1 MLKHDKAIIWKML
14 YVKYTVNGELGKTMT
29 LWQAT
34 RMAEFTVM
42 IITGLVCTYAL
53 ILARRKDK
61 PFGDMRPIVPMLH
74 LEEAIGRAVE
84 QGRPVCFTHSSG
96 TLYTVGAPAVA
107 AALSILGKISE
118 SCAKYDAPMR
128 VFCKGPLTF
137 QVTQEVVREAF
148 RTAGYPERYKDEYV
162 HFGSFDYF
170 AWYNSVMAYMIKYE
184 PGASF
189 LFGSFAGAGLPM
201 SETGARVAAM
211 QIGGNHVFFALSC
224 DYFTISEE
232 LYASGAY
239 CSEDPEMISTIAA
252 EDIVKILCLILM
264 LIGIVAGYSG
274 LAQPIID
281 ALLK

>member
-1 MLKHDKAIIWKML
+1 ML
-14 YVKYTVNGELGKTMT
+14 
-29 LWQAT
+29 QPT
-34 RMAEFTVM
+34 RIAEFAIM
-42 IITGLVCTYAL
+42 IITGIVCAYAL
-53 ILARRKDK
+53 IIVKRKDK

-96 TLYTVGAPAVA
+96 TLYTTGAPGVA

-137 QVTQEVVREAF
+137 QVSVDVVREAF

-170 AWYNSVMAYMIKYE
+170 AWYNSVMAYMIKYK
-184 PGASF
+184 PGSSF
-189 LFGSFAGAGLPM
+189 LFGEFAGAGLPM

-224 DYFTISEE
+224 DYFTIGEE

-239 CSEDPEMISTIAA
+239 CSEDPEMISIIAA
-252 EDIVKILCLILM
+252 EDIVKILSLILM
-264 LIGIVAGYSG
+264 LIGIIAGYGGFSDF
-274 LAQPIID
+274 IIN
-281 ALLK
+281 ALMG